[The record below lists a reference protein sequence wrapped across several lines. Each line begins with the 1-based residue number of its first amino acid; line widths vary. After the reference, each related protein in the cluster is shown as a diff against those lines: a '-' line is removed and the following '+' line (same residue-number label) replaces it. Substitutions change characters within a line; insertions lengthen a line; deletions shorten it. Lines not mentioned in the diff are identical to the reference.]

1 MKHPLI
7 LILLFAVTGCSG
19 GSGGS
24 GGSDAPAS
32 AITEPVTSDLT
43 FTDGLFKAAS
53 IFEASCENPRSN
65 TNPETGA
72 AYTDASGSILAE
84 NFWLRYWSNDL
95 YLWYGE
101 IVDQNP
107 NDYLSTLDYFDVL
120 KTNGVTSSGN
130 LKDKFHFTYPTNEWL
145 DLSQSG
151 VSVSYGATFSL
162 ISSLPPRQIL
172 VAYIEPGSTADINGL
187 SRGDRIIAVNGVD
200 AINDNTTAGINT
212 LNLGLFPSVN
222 GQSNSFTI
230 IDAGATA
237 SRKVTLTTA
246 SISTSP
252 VLVTT
257 TITTATGD
265 VGYIVFNDHI
275 ATAEFDLSVAVQSL
289 SSAGISDLV
298 IDLRYNGGGFL
309 ALASQLAYM
318 IAGTAPTS
326 GKAFESLIFNDKHT
340 TFNPITNELL
350 QPLLFLSET
359 IGLSSMLPAGT
370 AVPTLNLS
378 RVYIIAGEDT
388 CSASEAIINSL
399 QGIGFETILIGGTTC
414 GKPYGFYPQDN
425 CVTTYFSIQF
435 AGENDIG
442 FSAYSDGFRP
452 SNSLSSSGVPVTG
465 CAVADDYTHELG
477 DPSEARLAAALSY
490 RATGVCPAPSASGS
504 SKSGGS
510 EKARASEPANYS
522 GGVVKPLWLQN
533 RIMDIF

>member
-24 GGSDAPAS
+24 DAPVS
-32 AITEPVTSDLT
+32 AITGPVTSDLT

-84 NFWLRYWSNDL
+84 NFWLRSWSNDL

-101 IVDQNP
+101 IADQNP

-399 QGIGFETILIGGTTC
+399 LGIGFETILIGGTTC

-425 CVTTYFSIQF
+425 CGTTYFSIQF
-435 AGENDIG
+435 SGENDIG

-490 RATGVCPAPSASGS
+490 RATGICPAPSASGS

-510 EKARASEPANYS
+510 EKARVSEPANYR